1 MKIDEIKKLMLD
13 LGVVKN
19 CHYFNRYFK
28 MMNNYVNLSLSK
40 KDGIGF
46 ERHHILPRAI
56 FPEYKSEKWN
66 IVTLPEEA
74 QYLAHYMLYKSIRH
88 RSCVFAFNQMQ
99 RILSDD
105 KKLRCKLYKSMKT
118 ELRELLRTQA
128 KNRIQ

>member
-105 KKLRCKLYKSMKT
+105 KKLRCNLYKSMKT